1 VTVSCLRQAG
11 AFTGGLPEAHLSG
24 SVAFIVVSSPTPLA
38 VENKDQSPFI
48 GVDNYG
54 DSVSG
59 WYLAGKWLLS
69 MLRLTPPLRIPSL
82 SEIGLKVSYIS
93 HSMQLAQFLR
103 HADDSVIYMRP
114 DVGTRF
120 GLLDYDRMST
130 IVGVGK
136 MAAEES
142 LAAWERRQQRKGER
156 ARAKVVR
163 QHSKALRRAPSV
175 AELGHPHH
183 LASNGS
189 STALLGLS
197 PPRRPLSLPPQSAG
211 PMITSSGGRSSMD
224 AFAVPGSATRRAHG
238 AAAALA
244 LPSAAV
250 APTTPRAV
258 TPPSAAAEQSAV
270 FVIGSPEFS
279 S

>member
-1 VTVSCLRQAG
+1 M
-11 AFTGGLPEAHLSG
+11 
-24 SVAFIVVSSPTPLA
+24 
-38 VENKDQSPFI
+38 
-48 GVDNYG
+48 
-54 DSVSG
+54 SG

-69 MLRLTPPLRIPSL
+69 MLRLTQPLRIPSL

-136 MAAEES
+136 MAAEDA
-142 LAAWERRQQRKGER
+142 LAAWERRQQRKAER
-156 ARAKVVR
+156 ARSKLQR

-183 LASNGS
+183 LASNDS
-189 STALLGLS
+189 STALFGLS
-197 PPRRPLSLPPQSAG
+197 PPRRPFSLPPHSSG
-211 PMITSSGGRSSMD
+211 PTTTSSGGRSGMD
-224 AFAVPGSATRRAHG
+224 AFSVRAEPGSASRHAHG
-238 AAAALA
+238 AAVALA
-244 LPSAAV
+244 VPSAA
-250 APTTPRAV
+250 AAAASTTPRAA
-258 TPPSAAAEQSAV
+258 TPPSTAAEQSAV